1 MQIFKSIDELS
12 IEDELV
18 VALGTFDG
26 VHIGHLEIL
35 QDAISEARKHGY
47 KSACYTFS
55 NHPMNFLRR
64 LEYTDEGSVRLLCS
78 EEQKLEILENLGF
91 DYVINVPFDAT
102 TMNMRALDFIDDI
115 LYEKLHAK
123 IVCCGFNYS
132 FGVRA
137 EGNVEILTEEGQKLG
152 MQVRAHDAVKYD
164 GKIVSS
170 TAVRSLVREGNFELA
185 NKYLGRGYSVTGKV
199 VHGNRIGRDIGY
211 PTMNLTI
218 PPELEMPPCGV
229 YFSKVEVD
237 GVEYKSITNIGYRP
251 TVGTKEK
258 FLEAHLFDFD
268 SEVYGD
274 SITIMLL
281 KFHRPEIRF
290 DNFEQLSRQISLDC
304 ELAYNYEEHL
314 AD

>member
-1 MQIFKSIDELS
+1 MQVINSIDNMA
-12 IEDELV
+12 IADELV

-26 VHIGHLEIL
+26 IHIGHQQIL
-35 QDAISEARKHGY
+35 QDAIAEAKQHGY

-55 NHPMNFLRR
+55 NHPLNFLRR
-64 LEYTDEGSVRLLCS
+64 LDYEDEGSVRLLCS
-78 EEQKLEILENLGF
+78 EEQKLEILEEMGF
-91 DYVINVPFDAT
+91 DYIINVPFDTT
-102 TMNMRALDFIDDI
+102 TMNMRALDFINDI

-137 EGNVEILTEEGQKLG
+137 EGNVSTLTEEGQKLG
-152 MQVRAHDAVKYD
+152 IKVKAQDAVRYD

-185 NKYLGRGYSVTGKV
+185 NKYLGRKYSVSGKV

-218 PPELEMPPCGV
+218 PAELEMPPNGV
-229 YFSKVEVD
+229 YFSKAVVD
-237 GVEYKSITNIGYRP
+237 GIEYKSITNIGCRP
-251 TVGTKEK
+251 TVGTREK
-258 FLEAHLFDFD
+258 VLETHLFDFD

-274 SITIMLL
+274 RITIKLL
-281 KFHRPEIRF
+281 KYHRPEIRF

-304 ELAYNYEEHL
+304 ELAYNYEGHL